1 MSFPWNG
8 QRHTLISE
16 EELMIALKKLD
27 GHSKDEIEFEISLEP
42 VGVKYPEEPIGLLTF
57 NNEAL
62 PVSLNNGA
70 PPATIKESDSN
81 EDDSYKVDEETGG
94 DSEVSLDEELCEEGH
109 IFSVSI
115 PMVMTHFF
123 KAHQTMIMS

>member
-16 EELMIALKKLD
+16 EELMIAFKKLD
-27 GHSKDEIEFEISLEP
+27 GHSKDEIEFEIGLEP
-42 VGVKYPEEPIGLLTF
+42 VGVKYPGEPIGLLTF

-62 PVSLNNGA
+62 PA
-70 PPATIKESDSN
+70 KSDSN

-94 DSEVSLDEELCEEGH
+94 DSEVSLDEELCKEGH

>member
-8 QRHTLISE
+8 QRHTLILE
-16 EELMIALKKLD
+16 EELMIAFKNLTVIRRTK
-27 GHSKDEIEFEISLEP
+27 SI
-42 VGVKYPEEPIGLLTF
+42 KYPEEPIGLLTF

-62 PVSLNNGA
+62 PASLNNGA

-81 EDDSYKVDEETGG
+81 EDDSYKVDEETVG